1 MPHPFAP
8 VFDFAPDDRT
18 SRLTPPDRPVMQ
30 ITLCIT
36 AVALV
41 SSGRPSATHNKWA
54 ETASIAHPSSGSP
67 DLDGCILR
75 VVNRLQDLP
84 RLGGIPDHVEL

>member
-8 VFDFAPDDRT
+8 VVYFSPDDRT
-18 SRLTPPDRPVMQ
+18 SRLTLPDRPVSQ
-30 ITLCIT
+30 ITQGIA

-41 SSGRPSATHNKWA
+41 SSGRPSVTHNRWA
-54 ETASIAHPSSGSP
+54 ETASITHPISGSP